1 VTEKRTLDVR
11 EFACPE
17 PAEMVLEAVST
28 LAEGQYLEVI
38 HFQEPK
44 LLYPQLQKR
53 GFAFLVQKDDAPLI
67 KMLVWRVQDTEAK
80 NAVDAAFSPAD

>member
-1 VTEKRTLDVR
+1 MTEKRTLDVR

-28 LAEGQYLEVI
+28 LADGQYLEVI
-38 HFQEPK
+38 HFQEPT

-53 GFAFLVQKDDAPLI
+53 GFAFLVQKGDEPIIKVLI
-67 KMLVWRVQDTEAK
+67 WRQQDTEAK
-80 NAVDAAFSPAD
+80 DAVDAALSSAD

>member
-11 EFACPE
+11 DFACPE
-17 PAEMVLEAVST
+17 PADMVLEAVST

-53 GFAFLVQKDDAPLI
+53 GFAFLVQKGEKPIIKVLI
-67 KMLVWRVQDTEAK
+67 WRVQDAEAK
-80 NAVDAAFSPAD
+80 NAVDAALLV